1 MTYAELGIEVDK
13 LRLLRAQVAAI
24 VFHNADKETFRTEL
38 IAIADALIAVNFRT
52 SFHPFL
58 PDEYIAAVGNIKC
71 WLSELLDSNA
81 YRLCPEMSYCIEKMI
96 ARWNNHAQPR
106 NVVFTLGDFAIR
118 KYKRDL
124 VSKQI
129 PFLYTLQLKTGINL
143 TKEPVFI
150 FVPDQFKDDMLS
162 CVLLFHEVGHFVVHD
177 NFLIDM
183 VYTDILPKIKAL
195 RTSKIRR
202 DYFP

>member
-13 LRLLRAQVAAI
+13 LRLLRAQVAVI
-24 VFHNADKETFRTEL
+24 TFFDADKETFRTEL
-38 IAIADALIAVNFRT
+38 IAIADALIAVNFRV
-52 SFHPFL
+52 SFNPFL
-58 PDEYIAAVGNIKC
+58 PDEYITSVVNIKC

-96 ARWNNHAQPR
+96 ERWNKQGQPR

-118 KYKRDL
+118 KYKRDI

-129 PFLYTLQLKTGINL
+129 PFLYSLQLRTGITL

-150 FVPDQFKDDMLS
+150 FVPDQFKDDLLS

-183 VYTDILPKIKAL
+183 VYTDILPKIIAS
-195 RTSKIRR
+195 RTA
-202 DYFP
+202 

>member
-81 YRLCPEMSYCIEKMI
+81 YVLRCHTAS
-96 ARWNNHAQPR
+96 
-106 NVVFTLGDFAIR
+106 
-118 KYKRDL
+118 KR
-124 VSKQI
+124 
-129 PFLYTLQLKTGINL
+129 
-143 TKEPVFI
+143 
-150 FVPDQFKDDMLS
+150 
-162 CVLLFHEVGHFVVHD
+162 
-177 NFLIDM
+177 
-183 VYTDILPKIKAL
+183 
-195 RTSKIRR
+195 
-202 DYFP
+202 